1 MRHQALALLGL
12 LTLSACADTI
22 HPISVVGANP
32 TMLVNGRLDGACQ
45 KYQVFSGSPD
55 AGVGNFEQAGT
66 CVSEAAVFAQ
76 GNAMGLQDAVA
87 LFTDK
92 KGDRVDV
99 QMAAPYKVPL
109 NIFVM
114 VPDVDSGSVADRLQT
129 AASDITFASQLYDDD
144 NQCGLKYL
152 LLGQVHDATQLQGP
166 LNTNL
171 LTESCKAHPE
181 FIADFNKVANEVLGT
196 TDSGQTAVNVFYI
209 ELSQNLLGETCP
221 NGNSDV
227 IVIGQFGGAEK
238 LAHEL
243 GHALSLCHPNDP
255 TCYSGD
261 VTKMPQDTLMRSPS
275 SSATKLTAGQCF
287 RTNINSNSVLNQ
299 LSIWPGLKRLC
310 PDSDDSFTCPPLWI
324 HK

>member
-12 LTLSACADTI
+12 LTLSGCADTI
-22 HPISVVGANP
+22 HPVSMVGADP
-32 TMLVNGRLDGACQ
+32 TMLVNGRRDGTCQ
-45 KYQVFSGSPD
+45 PYEVFSGTPD
-55 AGVGNFEQAGT
+55 AGVGNFQQAGS
-66 CVSEAAVFAQ
+66 CSSEAAVFAQ
-76 GNAMGLQDAVA
+76 GNAMGLRDAVA

-92 KGDRVDV
+92 KGDKVDV
-99 QMAAPYKVPL
+99 PMTAPYKLPL

-114 VPDVDSGSVADRLQT
+114 VPDDNGSVAGRLET

-152 LLGQVHDATQLQGP
+152 LLGQVHDATQVSV
-166 LNTNL
+166 NTNVL
-171 LTESCKAHPE
+171 IESCKAHPE
-181 FIADFNKVANEVLGT
+181 FIAEFNNVADQVLGST
-196 TDSGQTAVNVFYI
+196 GSGQTAVNVFYI
-209 ELSQNLLGETCP
+209 ELSQNLLGETCQ

-255 TCYSGD
+255 ACYSGD
-261 VTKMPQDTLMRSPS
+261 VAKMPQDTLMRSPS
-275 SSATKLTAGQCF
+275 SGATKLTAGQCF
-287 RTNINSNSVLNQ
+287 RTNINTNSVLNQ
-299 LSIWPGLKRLC
+299 LSIRPGPKRLC
-310 PDSDDSFTCPPLWI
+310 PASDDSFTCPPLGI